1 MVAGF
6 LSWIRS
12 NEKEIIGAL
21 EEQGANLLKGADA
34 LVELVSNFD
43 HVGERKVSIK
53 DIEHKGDDIAH
64 GLYLLL
70 DKTFVTPLDREDISN
85 LTGEVDEILDY
96 IDGAADRFVLF
107 KIAKPTQYM
116 IELAKILLSA
126 TQEVHILMT
135 KLRGFKNSAELIEH
149 CRNISKYEHEA
160 DAIYRLAIAEL
171 FETDDAI
178 EIIKLKEI
186 YLILEDAVNRCQDVA
201 DTFEDI
207 ALKYG

>member
-1 MVAGF
+1 
-6 LSWIRS
+6 
-12 NEKEIIGAL
+12 
-21 EEQGANLLKGADA
+21 
-34 LVELVSNFD
+34 
-43 HVGERKVSIK
+43 
-53 DIEHKGDDIAH
+53 
-64 GLYLLL
+64 
-70 DKTFVTPLDREDISN
+70 
-85 LTGEVDEILDY
+85 
-96 IDGAADRFVLF
+96 
-107 KIAKPTQYM
+107 
-116 IELAKILLSA
+116 
-126 TQEVHILMT
+126 MT

-171 FETDDAI
+171 FETDNAI

>member
-1 MVAGF
+1 MGAGF

-21 EEQGANLLKGADA
+21 EEQGSNLLKAADA
-34 LVELVSNFD
+34 LVELVSSYD
-43 HVGERKVSIK
+43 RVGERKTNIK

-64 GLYLLL
+64 NLYLLL
-70 DKTFVTPLDREDISN
+70 DKTFVTPLDREDISS
-85 LTGEVDEILDY
+85 LTGKVDEVLDY

-107 KIAKPTQYM
+107 KISKPTPYM

-126 TQEVHILMT
+126 TQEMHILLT
-135 KLRGFKNSAELIEH
+135 KLRGFKNSTELIEH
-149 CRNISKYEHEA
+149 CRNINKYEHEA
-160 DAIYRLAIAEL
+160 DSIYRLAIAEL
-171 FETDDAI
+171 FEHKDAI
-178 EIIKLKEI
+178 EIIKFKEI
-186 YLILEDAVNRCQDVA
+186 YQILEDAVNRCQDVA